1 MVYKQGLIAVIK
13 VNGKILRERDGEVQI
28 PFDNEYSIL
37 LKNKENRRVQVGV
50 NIDGQDVLNGHFLIL
65 EPFQELELERF
76 VDNLSVGNRFKFIQ
90 KTQEIVDHRGDRI
103 DDGFVTITYCFEAR
117 KPESGTVYEYHYPQR
132 IYYPYY
138 SYIHCGSAG
147 VFSNADVTCNSSS
160 TNYQANYASASVSN
174 TAAITDI
181 NSDEGITVKGSVS
194 NQQFHHGYIGSL
206 ENNWHTIN
214 IRLKGTKSDG
224 TTVSAPLT
232 TKTKLECKTCG
243 KKNKSN
249 HKYCVNCGTFLE

>member
-28 PFDNEYSIL
+28 PFGSEYSIL

-65 EPFQELELERF
+65 GPFQELELERF
-76 VDNLSVGNRFKFIQ
+76 VDNLSTGNRFKFIQ
-90 KTQEIVDHRGDRI
+90 KIQEIVDHRGDRI
-103 DDGFVTITYCFEAR
+103 DDGFVTITYCFEAY
-117 KPESGTVYEYHYPQR
+117 KSESVTVYEYHYPY
-132 IYYPYY
+132 IY
-138 SYIHCGSAG
+138 CVSAG
-147 VFSNADVTCNSSS
+147 VSDNVAVYVNTNCQTVS
-160 TNYQANYASASVSN
+160 TSVSN